1 MIGHIERRRRRRR
14 RRFGTSLLPLQIKKE
29 KLVLS

>member
-1 MIGHIERRRRRRR
+1 MIGHIERRRRRR